1 MLESHRRPVY
11 KVRAVSDAVQNPS
24 TDLSMPAGDV
34 AAARARLHQIIAEKS
49 FSEGG
54 EIRLAS
60 GRSSTFYFN
69 MKPTMMDPEGA
80 VLIAR
85 LILDA
90 LKDQPV
96 DYIGGLEMGAVPIVS
111 VVAPASFASTRPI
124 PAFFVRKKTKEH
136 GTRRRIEGLAPGASL
151 EGKDVV
157 IVEDVTTT
165 GGSALEAVRLVREA
179 GGRVRTV
186 LTLVDRGEGA
196 AEALAGEG
204 LRLNALFHA
213 DEFRSRS

>member
-1 MLESHRRPVY
+1 
-11 KVRAVSDAVQNPS
+11 
-24 TDLSMPAGDV
+24 MPAGDV
-34 AAARARLHQIIAEKS
+34 AAARTRLRRIIAEKS

-60 GRSSTFYFN
+60 GRTSSFYFN

-80 VLIAR
+80 VLIAA
-85 LILDA
+85 LIVDA
-90 LKDQPV
+90 LKDEPV

-111 VVAPASFASTRPI
+111 VVAPASFAAGRPI

-151 EGKDVV
+151 DGRDVV

-196 AEALAGEG
+196 AEALAAEG
-204 LRLNALFHA
+204 LALNALFHA
-213 DEFRSRS
+213 EEFRATS